1 MNKNI
6 INEINNNKEILY
18 SLINSKV
25 PYEEIVRQSQK
36 LDKFI
41 TLYMKKNNTIK

>member
-6 INEINNNKEILY
+6 INEINKNKEILY

-25 PYEEIVRQSQK
+25 SYEEIVRH
-36 LDKFI
+36 
-41 TLYMKKNNTIK
+41 